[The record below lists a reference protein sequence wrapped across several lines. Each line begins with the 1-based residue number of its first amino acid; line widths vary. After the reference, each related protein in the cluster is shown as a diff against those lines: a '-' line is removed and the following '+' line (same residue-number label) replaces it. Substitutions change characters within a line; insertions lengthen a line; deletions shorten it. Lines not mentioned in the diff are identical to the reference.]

1 MARNT
6 ELTQEQVNEVAD
18 DLHSKGIKPS
28 PNNVRDELWSGS
40 FSTIKQML
48 DTWKSKQQAEDSL
61 FIPVIPEFAYRLVDK
76 LHRELY
82 LQNRRLLDTE
92 RQQLEVDRQE
102 HEDEKL
108 EMIDEIDRLELTIV
122 ELTTQAEKQAI
133 ALNQVSESLQ
143 VLQEKFDGLTH
154 ALQAQKIELA
164 TLSEREKQQ
173 AIQLKEK
180 EVMLKQSEKIELA
193 LTQQLEALKK

>member
-1 MARNT
+1 
-6 ELTQEQVNEVAD
+6 
-18 DLHSKGIKPS
+18 
-28 PNNVRDELWSGS
+28 
-40 FSTIKQML
+40 ML
-48 DTWKSKQQAEDSL
+48 DTWKAKQQAEDSL
-61 FIPVIPEFAYRLVDK
+61 FISEIPEFAYRLVDK

-92 RQQLEVDRQE
+92 RQQLEVARQE

-164 TLSEREKQQ
+164 
-173 AIQLKEK
+173 
-180 EVMLKQSEKIELA
+180 